1 MGKGAYMVQKNNAGF
16 DWRDITG
23 FDYTN
28 HFSKQDW
35 AWEFL
40 RANLEY
46 QHDYI
51 QSQDERP
58 AVPPVK
64 PGLDNITVKHQK
76 PSDIKA
82 GEWGLLNFR

>member
-1 MGKGAYMVQKNNAGF
+1 MDQKNNSAF
-16 DWRDITG
+16 NWRDLTG

-28 HFSKQDW
+28 FFNKQDW

-40 RANLEY
+40 RINPEY
-46 QHDYI
+46 KHDYL
-51 QSQDERP
+51 QSQDER
-58 AVPPVK
+58 AAESPVK
-64 PGLDNITVKHQK
+64 PGLDNITVNHQK